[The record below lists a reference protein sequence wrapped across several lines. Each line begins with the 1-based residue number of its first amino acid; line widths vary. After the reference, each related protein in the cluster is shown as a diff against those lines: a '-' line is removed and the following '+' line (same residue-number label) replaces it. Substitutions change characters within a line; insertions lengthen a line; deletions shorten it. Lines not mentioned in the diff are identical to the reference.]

1 MIRVL
6 AFDADDTLWENE
18 PLFREAE
25 AAWAGVLRDYG
36 TLESLSAALYAVE
49 SSNMAELGYG
59 TKAFIISLLETAIQV
74 SGGNLTAA
82 QTSEIIRIGRRILQN
97 PAVPLPGV
105 EETLSTLHGRFR
117 MVLLTKGDALEQRHK
132 VERSGLARY
141 FDLVDIVP
149 QKTVREYFELCR
161 RLDIG
166 PDELLMV
173 GNSFKSD
180 IAPVLELGGAG
191 IYIPFRVTWEHEKT
205 EEYEHPRLRK
215 AAEFKDIID
224 ILANELP

>member
-173 GNSFKSD
+173 GTPSSRTSHRSWNWAARGSTSLSGSRGNMKKQRNMNIRACARRRNSR
-180 IAPVLELGGAG
+180 I
-191 IYIPFRVTWEHEKT
+191 
-205 EEYEHPRLRK
+205 
-215 AAEFKDIID
+215 
-224 ILANELP
+224 

>member
-97 PAVPLPGV
+97 PAGPLPGV

-173 GNSFKSD
+173 GTPSSRTSHRSWNWAARGSTSLSGSRGNMKKQRNMNIRACARRRNSR
-180 IAPVLELGGAG
+180 I
-191 IYIPFRVTWEHEKT
+191 
-205 EEYEHPRLRK
+205 
-215 AAEFKDIID
+215 
-224 ILANELP
+224 